1 MAGEQ
6 PIMHEDKKI
15 KGFDEFEVRGWLRSF
30 QEVDEIKKDS
40 KKMEAVKELAENKL
54 KLSPVL
60 QISEKSLKRK
70 LENSEIPRSFIKWK
84 PLLISS
90 SF

>member
-15 KGFDEFEVRGWLRSF
+15 KGFDEFEVRGWIRSF

-40 KKMEAVKELAENKL
+40 KKMEAVKELAEKQVEAITSIADL
-54 KLSPVL
+54 
-60 QISEKSLKRK
+60 RK
-70 LENSEIPRSFIKWK
+70 VAKKKIRELRDS
-84 PLLISS
+84 
-90 SF
+90 

>member
-15 KGFDEFEVRGWLRSF
+15 KGFDEFEVRGWIRSF

-40 KKMEAVKELAENKL
+40 KKMEAVKELAEKQVEAITSIADL
-54 KLSPVL
+54 RKVAKKKIRELRESPISCTVL
-60 QISEKSLKRK
+60 
-70 LENSEIPRSFIKWK
+70 
-84 PLLISS
+84 
-90 SF
+90 

>member
-15 KGFDEFEVRGWLRSF
+15 KGFDEFEVRGWIRSF

-40 KKMEAVKELAENKL
+40 KKMEAVKELAEKL
-54 KLSPVL
+54 
-60 QISEKSLKRK
+60 LKRK

-84 PLLISS
+84 PLLILSG
-90 SF
+90 F